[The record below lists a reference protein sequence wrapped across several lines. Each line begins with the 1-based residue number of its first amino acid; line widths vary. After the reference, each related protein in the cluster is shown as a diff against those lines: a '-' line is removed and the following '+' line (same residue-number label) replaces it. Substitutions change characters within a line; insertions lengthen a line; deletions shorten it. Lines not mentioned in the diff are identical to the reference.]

1 MTNEDE
7 LYREAFALYQEHGAK
22 FTMDELA
29 DRLGVSKKT
38 LYELVP
44 SKEELVLRALKRYF
58 DAVETQQAA
67 IRADASVGALER
79 VVRLLCAVPEMPFA
93 EYRIRELKRAFPEAY
108 LLLTRW
114 LETGWDETYAVMDAA
129 RAEGALEDF
138 DRDLF
143 SRLYAYAMEGLMLE
157 RERLT
162 TADFAAL
169 QRRAVRML
177 LGGVCTPMGRERIRQ
192 WKII

>member
-7 LYREAFALYQEHGAK
+7 LYHETFALYQEHGAK
-22 FTMDELA
+22 FTMDALA

-44 SKEELVLRALKRYF
+44 SKEELVLRALERYF
-58 DAVETQQAA
+58 DAVERQQAA
-67 IRADASVGALER
+67 IRADASAGALER
-79 VVRLLCAVPEMPFA
+79 VVRLLCVVPEMPFR

-108 LLLTRW
+108 LLLARW
-114 LETGWDETYAVMDAA
+114 LETGWDKTFAVMDAA
-129 RAEGALEDF
+129 RAEGSLEDF
-138 DRDLF
+138 DRELF

-169 QRRAVRML
+169 QKRAVHML
-177 LGGVCTPMGRERIRQ
+177 LGGVCTPAGRARLE
-192 WKII
+192 

>member
-1 MTNEDE
+1 MRNEDE
-7 LYREAFALYQEHGAK
+7 LYRETFALYQEQGSK
-22 FTMDELA
+22 FTMDELSN
-29 DRLGVSKKT
+29 RLGVSKKT

-44 SKEELVLRALKRYF
+44 SKEELVLRSLAQYF
-58 DAVETQQAA
+58 DAVERQQAA
-67 IRADASVGALER
+67 IRIDTSTGALER
-79 VVRLLCAVPEMPFA
+79 VVRLLCVVPEMPFQ
-93 EYRIRELKRAFPEAY
+93 EYRIRELQRAFPEAY

-114 LETGWDETYAVMDAA
+114 LETGWDKTFVVMDEA
-129 RAEGALEDF
+129 RAEGTLENF

-169 QRRAVRML
+169 QKRAVRML
-177 LGGVCTPMGRERIRQ
+177 LGGVCTSAGRERLG
-192 WKII
+192 